1 MCRPNSSKEGG
12 GLAVYRHGINFELRL
27 GISNFKY
34 LFVIYKLVFLQQF
47 RVQSIYSRTGFNRM
61 FWYNNT
67 CDKHKCRRTR

>member
-34 LFVIYKLVFLQQF
+34 FFCDLQASIFTAIQSAIYLFK
-47 RVQSIYSRTGFNRM
+47 NRL
-61 FWYNNT
+61 
-67 CDKHKCRRTR
+67 